1 MPEGCVFCRIVA
13 GEAEAR
19 MVYEDDATAAF
30 LDVNPLARGH
40 TLVVPTDHHETLE
53 DLPAGKAIE
62 LMETIHRLVPE
73 IEAAV
78 EADATTVGI
87 NNGTAAGQEIDHV
100 HAHIIPRFR
109 GDGGRPIHAVAGGKP
124 ALTDEELDDVAEDI
138 AALVDETGD

>member
-13 GEAEAR
+13 GEAKAR

-40 TLVVPTDHHETLE
+40 TLVVPTAHHETLG
-53 DLPAGKAIE
+53 DLPAEGAAD
-62 LMETIHRLVPE
+62 LMATVHRLVPE

-78 EADATTVGI
+78 EADATTVGF

-124 ALTDEELDDVAEDI
+124 SLTDAELDDIAEDI
-138 AALVDETGD
+138 AQRMEQAGN